1 MNVTTREPW
10 FPHQRLEAPL
20 PAVRLFCVP
29 HGGAGGSA
37 FRSWQGR
44 VGDRAEVVPVQLPG
58 RDIRLSEP
66 AEPSVTGLAERLAG
80 PVGDRADGL
89 PYVLFGHSMGALLVY
104 ELGLMLQSAPHPP
117 SALVVSGS
125 VPPHISRRTAP
136 MHTLPDDEFLKRLG
150 MLGGIPDE
158 LLTNEEWQDLFLPGL
173 RTDFEAAETYRPQD
187 SLLSGIPLI
196 ALGGRD
202 DPAAPPADVER
213 WRELAADVTV
223 RIFDGDHFFVFTS
236 EEQVLPFLTA
246 TCLAV

>member
-1 MNVTTREPW
+1 MSVTNREPW
-10 FPHQRLEAPL
+10 FPPECLEASL
-20 PAVRLFCVP
+20 PDVRLFCVP

-44 VGDRAEVVPVQLPG
+44 VGDSTEVVPVQLPG

-66 AEPSVTGLAERLAG
+66 AEPSVARLAEQLAG
-80 PVGDRADGL
+80 PVRDRAGGL

-104 ELGLMLQSAPHPP
+104 ELGLTLQNASHPP

-125 VPPHISRRTAP
+125 VPPHVPRRTAP
-136 MHTLPDDEFLKRLG
+136 IHTLPDKEFLTRLG
-150 MLGGIPDE
+150 LLGGIPDE

-173 RTDFEAAETYRPQD
+173 RTDFEAAETYRPQH

-213 WRELAADVTV
+213 WRDLGTDVTV
-223 RIFDGDHFFVFTS
+223 RIFDGDHFFVFS
-236 EEQVLPFLTA
+236 EEQVIPFLSA
-246 TCLAV
+246 TCLAF